1 MKAGFMIK
9 KPRLLDSWGRCCHP
23 VSTERRSLERA
34 GYGQHNQP
42 ISSRLGDG
50 QTRGPTLEGL
60 LTHWDLSASD
70 SCSISKDGGSGL
82 SSVPAEHVE

>member
-9 KPRLLDSWGRCCHP
+9 KPRLLDSWGSCCHP
-23 VSTERRSLERA
+23 VSTERRSLERE
-34 GYGQHNQP
+34 GYRRHNQP

-60 LTHWDLSASD
+60 LTLRDLRASD
-70 SCSISKDGGSGL
+70 SCSISKDGGGGL
-82 SSVPAEHVE
+82 SSVPAQHAE